1 MSFEEKTREETDMK
15 KWKIAAAGIAM
26 AVMLTGCGGATVNG
40 LTLPTSLEIAQG
52 ESEMLELGY
61 VFSAQELDD
70 AAEQKAIE
78 AAGITW
84 TASGDAV
91 SIGADGTL
99 EAKESGKATV
109 TAKTKDG
116 KEASCEVTVL
126 PLIEEISLP
135 ESVELEVGGK
145 ESEALEIAKKPENGV
160 GEITWQSSDEAVATV
175 DENGKVTAVGKGECE
190 VTASVNGA
198 EAKTKVTVGVAAT
211 GIKLA
216 QDSGVL
222 TVGFSTQLKVYT
234 VPEEAAAAQ
243 AEELSYKSS
252 DEAIAVVDE
261 NGNVTA
267 KAAGN
272 ATITVTYRDSMTAE
286 YSLTVQK
293 PVVKQQSS
301 NTSSTNTNKGSG
313 GSTASGGQAST
324 GTTGGTG
331 APSTPVVTP
340 TPTPSPSPAPAPTPT
355 PAPEPQHYH
364 GNGSDA
370 GTCPVCGIGYSP
382 TVDMTGPDGAHDAGD
397 LT

>member
-1 MSFEEKTREETDMK
+1 MK
-15 KWKIAAAGIAM
+15 KWKIAAVGIAM

-52 ESEMLELGY
+52 ESETLELSY

-70 AAEQKAIE
+70 AAKQKAIE

-84 TASGDAV
+84 MASGDAV

-99 EAKESGKATV
+99 EAKESGKVTV

-116 KEASCEVTVL
+116 KEAKCEVTVL
-126 PLIEEISLP
+126 PLIEEIGLP
-135 ESVELEVGGK
+135 ESIELEVGGK

-160 GEITWQSSDEAVATV
+160 GEITWQSSDEEIATV
-175 DENGKVTAVGKGECE
+175 DENGTVTAVGKGECE
-190 VTASVNGA
+190 VTASVNGV

-222 TVGFSTQLKVYT
+222 TVGYSTQLKVYT

-243 AEELSYKSS
+243 AQELSYESS
-252 DEAIAVVDE
+252 DEAVATVDE

-272 ATITVTYRDSMTAE
+272 ATITVTYRDGMTAE

-301 NTSSTNTNKGSG
+301 NTNSTNTNKGSSQTSG

-324 GTTGGTG
+324 GTTGGTAA
-331 APSTPVVTP
+331 APSTPAVTP
-340 TPTPSPSPAPAPTPT
+340 TPTPTPTPSPAPAPTPT

-370 GTCPVCGIGYSP
+370 GTCPVCGVGYSP

>member
-1 MSFEEKTREETDMK
+1 MK
-15 KWKIAAAGIAM
+15 KWKIAAVGIAM

-40 LTLPTSLEIAQG
+40 LTLPTSLEIAAG
-52 ESEMLELGY
+52 ESQAMELGY

-70 AAEQKAIE
+70 AAQQKAIE

-116 KEASCEVTVL
+116 KEAKCEVTVL
-126 PLIEEISLP
+126 PLIEEIGLP
-135 ESVELEVGGK
+135 ESIELEVGGK

-160 GEITWQSSDEAVATV
+160 GEITWQSSNEEVATV
-175 DENGKVTAVGKGECE
+175 DENGTVTAVGKGECE
-190 VTASVNGA
+190 VTASVNGV

-222 TVGFSTQLKVYT
+222 TVGYSTQLKVYT

-243 AEELSYKSS
+243 AQELSYESS

-301 NTSSTNTNKGSG
+301 TNTNKGS
-313 GSTASGGQAST
+313 SQTSGGQAST
-324 GTTGGTG
+324 GTIGGAA
-331 APSTPVVTP
+331 APSTPAVTP
-340 TPTPSPSPAPAPTPT
+340 TPTPTPSPAPAPTPT

-370 GTCPVCGIGYSP
+370 GTCPVCGVGYSP
-382 TVDMTGPDGAHDAGD
+382 TVDMTLPGAGHDITD
-397 LT
+397 EFQ

>member
-1 MSFEEKTREETDMK
+1 MK

-52 ESEMLELGY
+52 ESETLELGY

-99 EAKESGKATV
+99 EAKESGKVTV

-116 KEASCEVTVL
+116 KEAKCEVTVL
-126 PLIEEISLP
+126 PLIEEIGLP
-135 ESVELEVGGK
+135 ESIELEVGGK

-160 GEITWQSSDEAVATV
+160 GEITWQSSDEEVATV
-175 DENGKVTAVGKGECE
+175 DENGTVTAVGKGECE
-190 VTASVNGA
+190 VTASVNGV

-222 TVGFSTQLKVYT
+222 TVGYSTQLKVYT

-243 AEELSYKSS
+243 AQELSYESS

-301 NTSSTNTNKGSG
+301 TNTNKGSGQTSG

-324 GTTGGTG
+324 GTTGGTA
-331 APSTPVVTP
+331 APSTPAVTP
-340 TPTPSPSPAPAPTPT
+340 TPTPTPTPSPAPAPTPT

-370 GTCPVCGIGYSP
+370 GTCPVCGVGYSP
-382 TVDMTGPDGAHDAGD
+382 TVDMTGPDGAHDVGD
-397 LT
+397 FFN

>member
-1 MSFEEKTREETDMK
+1 MK
-15 KWKIAAAGIAM
+15 KWKIAAVGIAM

-40 LTLPTSLEIAQG
+40 LTLPASLEIAQG
-52 ESEMLELGY
+52 ESQAMELGY

-116 KEASCEVTVL
+116 KEAKCEVTVL
-126 PLIEEISLP
+126 PLIEEIGLP
-135 ESVELEVGGK
+135 ESIELEVGGK

-160 GEITWQSSDEAVATV
+160 GEITWQSSDEEVATV
-175 DENGKVTAVGKGECE
+175 DENGTVTAVGKGECE
-190 VTASVNGA
+190 VTASVNGV

-222 TVGFSTQLKVYT
+222 TVGYSTQLKVYT

-243 AEELSYKSS
+243 AQELSYESS

-301 NTSSTNTNKGSG
+301 NTNSANTNKGSGQTSG

-324 GTTGGTG
+324 GTTGGAA
-331 APSTPVVTP
+331 APSTPAVTP
-340 TPTPSPSPAPAPTPT
+340 TPTPTPSPAPAPTPT

-370 GTCPVCGIGYSP
+370 GTCPVCGVGYSP
-382 TVDMTGPDGAHDAGD
+382 TVDMTLPGAGQELPD
-397 LT
+397 LS

>member
-1 MSFEEKTREETDMK
+1 MK
-15 KWKIAAAGIAM
+15 KWKIAAVGIAM

-52 ESEMLELGY
+52 ESETLELGY

-70 AAEQKAIE
+70 ATEQKAIE

-99 EAKESGKATV
+99 EAKESGKVTV

-116 KEASCEVTVL
+116 KEAKCEVTVL
-126 PLIEEISLP
+126 PLIEEIGLP
-135 ESVELEVGGK
+135 ESIELEVGGK

-160 GEITWQSSDEAVATV
+160 GEITWQSSDEEVATV
-175 DENGKVTAVGKGECE
+175 DENGTVTAVGKGECE
-190 VTASVNGA
+190 VTASVNGV

-222 TVGFSTQLKVYT
+222 TVGYSTQLKVYT

-243 AEELSYKSS
+243 AQELSYESS

-267 KAAGN
+267 KAAGD

-301 NTSSTNTNKGSG
+301 NTNSANTNKGSG
-313 GSTASGGQAST
+313 QTSGGQAST
-324 GTTGGTG
+324 GTTGGAA
-331 APSTPVVTP
+331 APSTPAVTP
-340 TPTPSPSPAPAPTPT
+340 TPTPTPSPAPAPTPT

-370 GTCPVCGIGYSP
+370 GTCPVCGVGYSP

>member
-1 MSFEEKTREETDMK
+1 MK
-15 KWKIAAAGIAM
+15 KWKIAALGLAA
-26 AVMLTGCGGATVNG
+26 AVLMTGCGATVNG
-40 LTLPTSLEIAQG
+40 LTLPASLEIAAG
-52 ESEMLELGY
+52 ESQAMELGY
-61 VFSAQELDD
+61 VFSSQELDD
-70 AAEQKAIE
+70 AAQQKAIE
-78 AAGITW
+78 AADITW
-84 TASGDAV
+84 TVSGDVV

-135 ESVELEVGGK
+135 ESIELEVGGK

-211 GIKLA
+211 GITLA
-216 QDSGVL
+216 QDSGIL
-222 TVGFSTQLKVYT
+222 TVGYGTQLKVYT

-252 DEAIAVVDE
+252 DESIATVDE
-261 NGNVTA
+261 DGNVTA
-267 KAAGN
+267 KAAGST
-272 ATITVTYRDSMTAE
+272 TITVTYRDELTAE

-293 PVVKQQSS
+293 PVVKQPTQASS
-301 NTSSTNTNKGSG
+301 NKGSQTTGTSTNKGSAQTG
-313 GSTASGGQAST
+313 GGTASGGQAST
-324 GTTGGTG
+324 GG
-331 APSTPVVTP
+331 AAAPA
-340 TPTPSPSPAPAPTPT
+340 PSPAPAPTPT
-355 PAPEPQHYH
+355 PPAPAPTPTPTPPAPEPAPGGCHI
-364 GNGSDA
+364 SDSPNVVLDPNA
-370 GTCPVCGIGYSP
+370 PVNEL
-382 TVDMTGPDGAHDAGD
+382 PD
-397 LT
+397 LS

>member
-1 MSFEEKTREETDMK
+1 MK
-15 KWKIAAAGIAM
+15 KWKIAAVGIAM

-40 LTLPTSLEIAQG
+40 LTLPASLEIAAG
-52 ESEMLELGY
+52 ESQSMELGY

-135 ESVELEVGGK
+135 ESIELEVGGK

-160 GEITWQSSDEAVATV
+160 GEITWQSSDEEVATV
-175 DENGKVTAVGKGECE
+175 DENGTVTAVGKGECE
-190 VTASVNGA
+190 VTASVNGV

-222 TVGFSTQLKVYT
+222 MVGFSTQLKVYT

-243 AEELSYKSS
+243 AEELSYKSN
-252 DEAIAVVDE
+252 DESIATVDE
-261 NGNVTA
+261 DGNVTA
-267 KAAGN
+267 KAAGST
-272 ATITVTYRDSMTAE
+272 TITVTYRDELTAE

-293 PVVKQQSS
+293 PVVKQPTQASS
-301 NTSSTNTNKGSG
+301 NKGSQTTGTSSAAGSSQTG
-313 GSTASGGQAST
+313 GTASGGQVST
-324 GTTGGTG
+324 GG
-331 APSTPVVTP
+331 AAAPA
-340 TPTPSPSPAPAPTPT
+340 PSPAPAPTPT
-355 PAPEPQHYH
+355 PPAPSPAPTPTPPPAPEPQHYH

-370 GTCPVCGIGYSP
+370 GQCPVCGASYSP

>member
-1 MSFEEKTREETDMK
+1 MK
-15 KWKIAAAGIAM
+15 KWKIAALGLAA
-26 AVMLTGCGGATVNG
+26 AVLMTGCGATVNG
-40 LTLPTSLEIAQG
+40 LTLPASLEIAQG
-52 ESEMLELGY
+52 ESETLELGY

-70 AAEQKAIE
+70 AAQQKAIE

-84 TASGDAV
+84 TVSGDVV

-135 ESVELEVGGK
+135 ESIELEVGGK
-145 ESEALEIAKKPENGV
+145 ESEDLEIAKKPENGV

-175 DENGKVTAVGKGECE
+175 DENGTVTAVGKGECE
-190 VTASVNGA
+190 VTASVKGA

-211 GIKLA
+211 GITLA
-216 QDSGVL
+216 QDSGIL
-222 TVGFSTQLKVYT
+222 TVGYGTQLKVYT

-267 KAAGN
+267 KAAGST
-272 ATITVTYRDSMTAE
+272 TITVTYRDELTAE

-293 PVVKQQSS
+293 PVVKQPTQ
-301 NTSSTNTNKGSG
+301 TSSNKGSQTTGTSSAAGSSQTG
-313 GSTASGGQAST
+313 GTVSGGQAST
-324 GTTGGTG
+324 GG
-331 APSTPVVTP
+331 AAAPA
-340 TPTPSPSPAPAPTPT
+340 PSPAPAPTPT
-355 PAPEPQHYH
+355 PPAPAPTPTPTPPAPEPAPGGGHI
-364 GNGSDA
+364 SDSPNVVLDPNA
-370 GTCPVCGIGYSP
+370 PVNEL
-382 TVDMTGPDGAHDAGD
+382 PD
-397 LT
+397 LS

>member
-1 MSFEEKTREETDMK
+1 MK
-15 KWKIAAAGIAM
+15 KWKIAAVGIAM

-40 LTLPTSLEIAQG
+40 LTLPASLEIAAG
-52 ESEMLELGY
+52 ESQAMELSY

-116 KEASCEVTVL
+116 KEAKCEVTVL
-126 PLIEEISLP
+126 PLIEEVGLP
-135 ESVELEVGGK
+135 ESIELEVGGK

-160 GEITWQSSDEAVATV
+160 GEITWQSSDEEVATV
-175 DENGKVTAVGKGECE
+175 DENGTVTAVGKGECE
-190 VTASVNGA
+190 VTASVNGV
-198 EAKTKVTVGVAAT
+198 EAKAKVTVGVAAT

-222 TVGFSTQLKVYT
+222 TVGYSTQLKVYT

-243 AEELSYKSS
+243 AQELSYESS
-252 DEAIAVVDE
+252 DEAVATVDE

-301 NTSSTNTNKGSG
+301 STNTNKGSSQTSG
-313 GSTASGGQAST
+313 GSTASSGQAST
-324 GTTGGTG
+324 GTTGGTAA
-331 APSTPVVTP
+331 APSTPAVTP
-340 TPTPSPSPAPAPTPT
+340 TPTPTPSPAPAPTPT

-370 GTCPVCGIGYSP
+370 GTCPVCGVGYSP

>member
-1 MSFEEKTREETDMK
+1 MK
-15 KWKIAAAGIAM
+15 KWKIAALGLAA
-26 AVMLTGCGGATVNG
+26 AVLMTGCGATVNG
-40 LTLPTSLEIAQG
+40 LTLPASLEIAAG
-52 ESEMLELGY
+52 ESQSMELGY

-99 EAKESGKATV
+99 EAKESGKVTV

-116 KEASCEVTVL
+116 KEAKCEVTVL
-126 PLIEEISLP
+126 PLIEEIGLP
-135 ESVELEVGGK
+135 ESIELEVGGK

-160 GEITWQSSDEAVATV
+160 GEITWQSSDEEVATV
-175 DENGKVTAVGKGECE
+175 DENGTVTAVGKGECE
-190 VTASVNGA
+190 VTASVNGV
-198 EAKTKVTVGVAAT
+198 EAKTKVMVGVAAT

-222 TVGFSTQLKVYT
+222 TVGYSTQLKVYT

-243 AEELSYKSS
+243 AQELSYESS

-313 GSTASGGQAST
+313 QTSGGSTASSGQAST
-324 GTTGGTG
+324 GTTGGAA
-331 APSTPVVTP
+331 APSTPAVTP
-340 TPTPSPSPAPAPTPT
+340 TPTPTPTPSPAPAPTPT

-370 GTCPVCGIGYSP
+370 GQCPVCGASYSP
-382 TVDMTGPDGAHDAGD
+382 TVDMTLPGAGQELPD
-397 LT
+397 LS

>member
-1 MSFEEKTREETDMK
+1 MK
-15 KWKIAAAGIAM
+15 KWKIAAVGIAM

-40 LTLPTSLEIAQG
+40 LTLPASLEIAAG
-52 ESEMLELGY
+52 ESQSMELGY

-99 EAKESGKATV
+99 EAKESGKVTV

-116 KEASCEVTVL
+116 KEAKCEVTVL
-126 PLIEEISLP
+126 PLIEEIGLP
-135 ESVELEVGGK
+135 ESIELEVGGK

-160 GEITWQSSDEAVATV
+160 GEITWQSSDEEVATV
-175 DENGKVTAVGKGECE
+175 DENGTVTAVGKGECE
-190 VTASVNGA
+190 VTASVNGV

-222 TVGFSTQLKVYT
+222 TVGYSTQLKVYT

-243 AEELSYKSS
+243 AQELSYESS

-272 ATITVTYRDSMTAE
+272 ATITATYRDSMTAE

-293 PVVKQQSS
+293 PVVQQQSS
-301 NTSSTNTNKGSG
+301 NTNSANTNKGSGQTSG
-313 GSTASGGQAST
+313 GSTASGGQA
-324 GTTGGTG
+324 GTGGAASP
-331 APSTPVVTP
+331 APSPAPTP
-340 TPTPSPSPAPAPTPT
+340 TPTPPAPSPAPTPT
-355 PAPEPQHYH
+355 PPPAPEPQHYH

-370 GTCPVCGIGYSP
+370 GTCPVCGVGYSP

>member
-1 MSFEEKTREETDMK
+1 MK

-40 LTLPTSLEIAQG
+40 LTLPASLEIAAG
-52 ESEMLELGY
+52 ESQAMELSY

-70 AAEQKAIE
+70 AAQQKAIE

-116 KEASCEVTVL
+116 KEAKCEVTVL

-135 ESVELEVGGK
+135 ESIELEVGGK

-160 GEITWQSSDEAVATV
+160 GEITWQSSDEAIATV
-175 DENGKVTAVGKGECE
+175 DEDGIVTAVGKGECE

-216 QDSGVL
+216 QDSGIL
-222 TVGFSTQLKVYT
+222 TTGFSTQLKVYT

-243 AEELSYKSS
+243 AQELSYESS
-252 DEAIAVVDE
+252 DKAVATVDE

-301 NTSSTNTNKGSG
+301 STNTNKGSGQTSG

-324 GTTGGTG
+324 GTTGGTAA
-331 APSTPVVTP
+331 APSTPAVTP
-340 TPTPSPSPAPAPTPT
+340 TPTPTPSPAPAPTPT

-370 GTCPVCGIGYSP
+370 GQCPVCGASYSP

>member
-1 MSFEEKTREETDMK
+1 MK
-15 KWKIAAAGIAM
+15 KWKIAAVGIAM

-40 LTLPTSLEIAQG
+40 LTLPASLEIAQG
-52 ESEMLELGY
+52 ESQAMELGY

-91 SIGADGTL
+91 SIGADGML
-99 EAKESGKATV
+99 EAKESGKVTV

-116 KEASCEVTVL
+116 KEAKCEVTVL
-126 PLIEEISLP
+126 PLIEEIGLP
-135 ESVELEVGGK
+135 ESIELEVGGK

-160 GEITWQSSDEAVATV
+160 GEITWQSSDEEVATV
-175 DENGKVTAVGKGECE
+175 DENGTVTAVGKGECE
-190 VTASVNGA
+190 VTASVNGV

-222 TVGFSTQLKVYT
+222 TVGYSTQLKVYT

-243 AEELSYKSS
+243 AQELSYESS

-313 GSTASGGQAST
+313 QTSGGQAST
-324 GTTGGTG
+324 GTTGGAA
-331 APSTPVVTP
+331 APSTPAVTP
-340 TPTPSPSPAPAPTPT
+340 TPTPTPSPAPAPTPT

-370 GTCPVCGIGYSP
+370 GQCPVCGASYSP
-382 TVDMTGPDGAHDAGD
+382 TVDMGNLGNQEHLPD
-397 LT
+397 LS

>member
-1 MSFEEKTREETDMK
+1 MK
-15 KWKIAAAGIAM
+15 KWKIAAVGIAM

-40 LTLPTSLEIAQG
+40 LTLPASLEIAAG
-52 ESEMLELGY
+52 ESQSMELGY

-99 EAKESGKATV
+99 EAKESGKVTV

-116 KEASCEVTVL
+116 KEAKCEVTVL
-126 PLIEEISLP
+126 PLIEEIGLP
-135 ESVELEVGGK
+135 ESIELEVGGK

-160 GEITWQSSDEAVATV
+160 GEITWQSSDEEVATV
-175 DENGKVTAVGKGECE
+175 DENGTVTAVGKGECE
-190 VTASVNGA
+190 VTASVNGV

-222 TVGFSTQLKVYT
+222 TVGYSTQLKVYT

-243 AEELSYKSS
+243 AQELSYESS

-272 ATITVTYRDSMTAE
+272 ATITATYRDSMTAE

-301 NTSSTNTNKGSG
+301 NTNSANTNKGSGQTSG
-313 GSTASGGQAST
+313 GSTASGGQA
-324 GTTGGTG
+324 GTGGAASP
-331 APSTPVVTP
+331 APSPAPTP
-340 TPTPSPSPAPAPTPT
+340 TPTPPAPSPAPTPT
-355 PAPEPQHYH
+355 PPPAPEPQHYH

-370 GTCPVCGIGYSP
+370 GTCPVCGVGYSP

>member
-1 MSFEEKTREETDMK
+1 MK
-15 KWKIAAAGIAM
+15 KWKIAAVGIAM
-26 AVMLTGCGGATVNG
+26 AVLLTGCGGATVNG
-40 LTLPTSLEIAQG
+40 LTLPASLEIAAG
-52 ESEMLELGY
+52 ESQAMELGY

-116 KEASCEVTVL
+116 KEAKCEVTVL
-126 PLIEEISLP
+126 PLIEEIGLP
-135 ESVELEVGGK
+135 ESIELEVGGK

-160 GEITWQSSDEAVATV
+160 GEITWQSSDEAVAAV

-222 TVGFSTQLKVYT
+222 TVGYSTQLKVYT

-243 AEELSYKSS
+243 AQELSYESS
-252 DEAIAVVDE
+252 DEAVATVDE

-293 PVVKQQSS
+293 LVVKQQ
-301 NTSSTNTNKGSG
+301 SSTNTNKGSSQTSG

-324 GTTGGTG
+324 GTTGGAA
-331 APSTPVVTP
+331 APSTPAVMPTP
-340 TPTPSPSPAPAPTPT
+340 TPTPTPTPSPAPAPTPT

-370 GTCPVCGIGYSP
+370 GTCPVCGVGYSP
-382 TVDMTGPDGAHDAGD
+382 TVDMGGLSPDNDLED

>member
-1 MSFEEKTREETDMK
+1 MK
-15 KWKIAAAGIAM
+15 KRKIAAAGIAM

-116 KEASCEVTVL
+116 KEAKCEVTVL
-126 PLIEEISLP
+126 PLIEEIGLP
-135 ESVELEVGGK
+135 ESIELEVGGK

-160 GEITWQSSDEAVATV
+160 GEITWQSSDEAVAAV

-222 TVGFSTQLKVYT
+222 TVGYSTQLKVYT

-243 AEELSYKSS
+243 AQELSYESS
-252 DEAIAVVDE
+252 DEAVATVDE

-293 PVVKQQSS
+293 PVVKKQ
-301 NTSSTNTNKGSG
+301 SSTNTNKGSSQTSG

-324 GTTGGTG
+324 GTTGGAA
-331 APSTPVVTP
+331 APSTPAVTP
-340 TPTPSPSPAPAPTPT
+340 TPTPTPSPAPAPTPT

-370 GTCPVCGIGYSP
+370 GTCPVCGVGYSP
-382 TVDMTGPDGAHDAGD
+382 TVDMTGPDGAHDVGD
-397 LT
+397 FFK

>member
-1 MSFEEKTREETDMK
+1 MK
-15 KWKIAAAGIAM
+15 KWKIAAVGIAM

-52 ESEMLELGY
+52 ESETLELSY

-70 AAEQKAIE
+70 ATEQKAIE

-116 KEASCEVTVL
+116 KEAKCEVTVL
-126 PLIEEISLP
+126 PLIEEIGLP
-135 ESVELEVGGK
+135 ESIELEVGGK

-160 GEITWQSSDEAVATV
+160 GEITWQSSDEEVATV
-175 DENGKVTAVGKGECE
+175 DENGTVTAVGKGECE
-190 VTASVNGA
+190 LTASVNGV

-222 TVGFSTQLKVYT
+222 TVGYSTQLKVYT

-243 AEELSYKSS
+243 AQELSYESG

-301 NTSSTNTNKGSG
+301 NTNSANTNKGSGQTSG

-324 GTTGGTG
+324 GTTGEAA
-331 APSTPVVTP
+331 APSTPAVTP
-340 TPTPSPSPAPAPTPT
+340 TPTPTPSPAPAPTPT

-370 GTCPVCGIGYSP
+370 GTCPVCGVGYSP

>member
-1 MSFEEKTREETDMK
+1 MK

-52 ESEMLELGY
+52 ESETLELGY

-116 KEASCEVTVL
+116 KEAKCEVTVL
-126 PLIEEISLP
+126 PLIEEIGLP
-135 ESVELEVGGK
+135 ESIELEVGGK

-160 GEITWQSSDEAVATV
+160 GEITWQSSDEEVATV
-175 DENGKVTAVGKGECE
+175 DENGTVTAVGKGECE
-190 VTASVNGA
+190 VTASVNGV

-222 TVGFSTQLKVYT
+222 TVGYSTQLKVYT

-243 AEELSYKSS
+243 AQELSYESS
-252 DEAIAVVDE
+252 DEAVATVDE

-272 ATITVTYRDSMTAE
+272 AAITVTYRDSMTAE

-301 NTSSTNTNKGSG
+301 TNTNKGSGQTSG

-324 GTTGGTG
+324 GTTGGTA
-331 APSTPVVTP
+331 APSTPAVTP
-340 TPTPSPSPAPAPTPT
+340 TPTPTPTPSPAPAPTPT

-370 GTCPVCGIGYSP
+370 GTCPVCGVGYSP

>member
-1 MSFEEKTREETDMK
+1 M
-15 KWKIAAAGIAM
+15 
-26 AVMLTGCGGATVNG
+26 
-40 LTLPTSLEIAQG
+40 
-52 ESEMLELGY
+52 
-61 VFSAQELDD
+61 
-70 AAEQKAIE
+70 
-78 AAGITW
+78 
-84 TASGDAV
+84 
-91 SIGADGTL
+91 
-99 EAKESGKATV
+99 
-109 TAKTKDG
+109 
-116 KEASCEVTVL
+116 
-126 PLIEEISLP
+126 
-135 ESVELEVGGK
+135 GGK

-160 GEITWQSSDEAVATV
+160 GEITWQSSDEAVAAV
-175 DENGKVTAVGKGECE
+175 DENGTVTAVGKGECE

-222 TVGFSTQLKVYT
+222 TVGYSTQLKVYT

-243 AEELSYKSS
+243 AQELSYESS

-301 NTSSTNTNKGSG
+301 TNTNKGSSQTSG

-324 GTTGGTG
+324 GTTGGTAA
-331 APSTPVVTP
+331 APSTPAVTP
-340 TPTPSPSPAPAPTPT
+340 TPTPTPTPSPAPAPTPT

-370 GTCPVCGIGYSP
+370 GTCPVCGVGYSP

>member
-1 MSFEEKTREETDMK
+1 MK

-40 LTLPTSLEIAQG
+40 LTLPASLEIAAG
-52 ESEMLELGY
+52 ESQAMELGY
-61 VFSAQELDD
+61 VFSTQELDD

-99 EAKESGKATV
+99 EAKESGKVTV

-116 KEASCEVTVL
+116 KEAKCEVTVL
-126 PLIEEISLP
+126 PLIEEIGLP
-135 ESVELEVGGK
+135 ESIELEVGGK

-160 GEITWQSSDEAVATV
+160 GEITWQSSDEEVATV
-175 DENGKVTAVGKGECE
+175 DENGTVTAVGKGECE
-190 VTASVNGA
+190 VTASVNGV

-222 TVGFSTQLKVYT
+222 TVGYSTQLKVYT

-243 AEELSYKSS
+243 AQELSYESS

-313 GSTASGGQAST
+313 QTSGGSTASSGQAST
-324 GTTGGTG
+324 GTTGGAA
-331 APSTPVVTP
+331 APSTPAVTP
-340 TPTPSPSPAPAPTPT
+340 TPTPTPTPSPAPAPTPT

-370 GTCPVCGIGYSP
+370 GTCPVCGVGYSP
-382 TVDMTGPDGAHDAGD
+382 TVDMTGPDGAHDVGD
-397 LT
+397 FFN

>member
-1 MSFEEKTREETDMK
+1 MK

-52 ESEMLELGY
+52 ESETLELGY

-99 EAKESGKATV
+99 EAKESGKVTV

-116 KEASCEVTVL
+116 KEAKCEVTVL
-126 PLIEEISLP
+126 PLIEEIGLP
-135 ESVELEVGGK
+135 ESIELEVGGK

-160 GEITWQSSDEAVATV
+160 GEITWQSSDEEVATV
-175 DENGKVTAVGKGECE
+175 DENGTVTAVGKGECE
-190 VTASVNGA
+190 VTASVNGV

-222 TVGFSTQLKVYT
+222 TVGYSTQLKVYT

-243 AEELSYKSS
+243 AQELSYESS

-313 GSTASGGQAST
+313 QTSGGSTASSGQAST
-324 GTTGGTG
+324 GTTGGAA
-331 APSTPVVTP
+331 APSTPAVTP
-340 TPTPSPSPAPAPTPT
+340 TPTPTPTPSPAPAPTPT

-370 GTCPVCGIGYSP
+370 GTCPVCGVGYSP
-382 TVDMTGPDGAHDAGD
+382 TVDMTGPDGAHDVGD
-397 LT
+397 FFN

>member
-1 MSFEEKTREETDMK
+1 MK
-15 KWKIAAAGIAM
+15 KWKIAAVGIAM

-40 LTLPTSLEIAQG
+40 LTLPASLEIAQG
-52 ESEMLELGY
+52 ESQAMELGY

-91 SIGADGTL
+91 SIGADGML
-99 EAKESGKATV
+99 EAKESGKVTV

-116 KEASCEVTVL
+116 KEAKCEVTVL
-126 PLIEEISLP
+126 PLIEEIGLP
-135 ESVELEVGGK
+135 ESIELEVGGK

-160 GEITWQSSDEAVATV
+160 GEITWQSSDEEVATV
-175 DENGKVTAVGKGECE
+175 DENGTVTAVGKGECE
-190 VTASVNGA
+190 VTASVNGV

-222 TVGFSTQLKVYT
+222 TVGYSTQLKVYT

-243 AEELSYKSS
+243 AQELSYESS

-301 NTSSTNTNKGSG
+301 SANTNKGSSQTSG

-324 GTTGGTG
+324 GTTGGTVA
-331 APSTPVVTP
+331 APSTPAVTP
-340 TPTPSPSPAPAPTPT
+340 TPTPTPSPAPAPTPT

-370 GTCPVCGIGYSP
+370 GTCPVCGVGYSP
-382 TVDMTGPDGAHDAGD
+382 TVDMTLPGAGHDAGD

>member
-1 MSFEEKTREETDMK
+1 MK
-15 KWKIAAAGIAM
+15 KWKIAALGLAA
-26 AVMLTGCGGATVNG
+26 AVLMTGCGATVNG
-40 LTLPTSLEIAQG
+40 LTLPASLEIAAG
-52 ESEMLELGY
+52 ESQAMELGY
-61 VFSAQELDD
+61 VFSSQELDN
-70 AAEQKAIE
+70 AAQQKAIE

-135 ESVELEVGGK
+135 ESIELEVGGK

-160 GEITWQSSDEAVATV
+160 GEITWQSSDEEVATV
-175 DENGKVTAVGKGECE
+175 DENGTVTAVGKGECE
-190 VTASVNGA
+190 VTASVNGV

-243 AEELSYKSS
+243 AEELSYKSN
-252 DEAIAVVDE
+252 DESIATVDE
-261 NGNVTA
+261 DGNVTA
-267 KAAGN
+267 KAAGST
-272 ATITVTYRDSMTAE
+272 TITVTYRDELTAE

-293 PVVKQQSS
+293 PVVKQPTQASS
-301 NTSSTNTNKGSG
+301 NKGSQTTGTSSAAGSSQTG
-313 GSTASGGQAST
+313 GTASGGQVST
-324 GTTGGTG
+324 GG
-331 APSTPVVTP
+331 AAAPA
-340 TPTPSPSPAPAPTPT
+340 PSPAPAPTPT
-355 PAPEPQHYH
+355 PPAPSPAPTPTPPPAPEPQHYH

-370 GTCPVCGIGYSP
+370 GQCPVCGASYSP

>member
-1 MSFEEKTREETDMK
+1 MK
-15 KWKIAAAGIAM
+15 KWKIAAVGIAM

-40 LTLPTSLEIAQG
+40 LTLPASLEIAAG
-52 ESEMLELGY
+52 ESQSMELGY

-99 EAKESGKATV
+99 EAKESGKVTV

-116 KEASCEVTVL
+116 KEAKCEVTVL
-126 PLIEEISLP
+126 PLIEEIGLP
-135 ESVELEVGGK
+135 ESIELEVGGK

-160 GEITWQSSDEAVATV
+160 GEITWQSSDEEVATV
-175 DENGKVTAVGKGECE
+175 DENGTVTAVGKGECE
-190 VTASVNGA
+190 VTASVNGV

-222 TVGFSTQLKVYT
+222 TVGYSTQLKVYT

-243 AEELSYKSS
+243 AQELSYESS

-272 ATITVTYRDSMTAE
+272 ATITATYRDSMTAE

-301 NTSSTNTNKGSG
+301 NINSANTNKGSGQTSG
-313 GSTASGGQAST
+313 GSTASGGQA
-324 GTTGGTG
+324 GTGGAASP
-331 APSTPVVTP
+331 APSPAPTP
-340 TPTPSPSPAPAPTPT
+340 TPTPPAPSPAPTPT
-355 PAPEPQHYH
+355 PPPAPEPQHYH

-370 GTCPVCGIGYSP
+370 GTCPVCGVGYSP

>member
-1 MSFEEKTREETDMK
+1 MK

-116 KEASCEVTVL
+116 KEAKCEVTVL
-126 PLIEEISLP
+126 PLIEEIGLP
-135 ESVELEVGGK
+135 ESIELEVGGK

-160 GEITWQSSDEAVATV
+160 GEITWQSS
-175 DENGKVTAVGKGECE
+175 AVGKGECE

-222 TVGFSTQLKVYT
+222 TVGYSTQLKVYT

-243 AEELSYKSS
+243 AQELSYESS

-267 KAAGN
+267 KAAGS
-272 ATITVTYRDSMTAE
+272 ATITATYRDSMTAE

-313 GSTASGGQAST
+313 QTSGGSTASGGQAST
-324 GTTGGTG
+324 GTTGGAA
-331 APSTPVVTP
+331 APSTPAVTP
-340 TPTPSPSPAPAPTPT
+340 TPTPTPSPAPAPTPT

-370 GTCPVCGIGYSP
+370 GQCPVCGASYSP
-382 TVDMTGPDGAHDAGD
+382 TVDMGGLSPDNDLED

>member
-1 MSFEEKTREETDMK
+1 MK
-15 KWKIAAAGIAM
+15 KWKIAAVGIAM

-40 LTLPTSLEIAQG
+40 LTLPASLEIAAG
-52 ESEMLELGY
+52 ERQAMELGY

-99 EAKESGKATV
+99 EAKESGKVTV

-116 KEASCEVTVL
+116 KEAKCEVTVL
-126 PLIEEISLP
+126 PLIEEIGLP
-135 ESVELEVGGK
+135 ESIELEVGGK

-160 GEITWQSSDEAVATV
+160 GEITWQSSDEEVATV
-175 DENGKVTAVGKGECE
+175 DENGTVTAVGKGECE
-190 VTASVNGA
+190 VTASVNGV

-222 TVGFSTQLKVYT
+222 TVGYSTQLKVYT

-243 AEELSYKSS
+243 AQELSYESS
-252 DEAIAVVDE
+252 DEAVATVDE

-272 ATITVTYRDSMTAE
+272 AAITVTYRDSMTAE

-301 NTSSTNTNKGSG
+301 TNTNKGSGQTSG

-324 GTTGGTG
+324 GTTGGTA
-331 APSTPVVTP
+331 APSTPAVTP
-340 TPTPSPSPAPAPTPT
+340 TPTPPPTPTPSPAPAPTPT

-370 GTCPVCGIGYSP
+370 GTCPVCGVGYSP
-382 TVDMTGPDGAHDAGD
+382 TVDMTLPGAGQELPD
-397 LT
+397 LS

>member
-1 MSFEEKTREETDMK
+1 MK

-40 LTLPTSLEIAQG
+40 LTLPASLEIAAG
-52 ESEMLELGY
+52 ESQAMELGY

-99 EAKESGKATV
+99 EAKESGKVTV

-116 KEASCEVTVL
+116 KEAKCEVTVL
-126 PLIEEISLP
+126 PLIEEIGLP
-135 ESVELEVGGK
+135 ESIELEVGGK

-160 GEITWQSSDEAVATV
+160 GEITWQSSDEEVATV
-175 DENGKVTAVGKGECE
+175 DENGTVTAVGKGECE
-190 VTASVNGA
+190 VTASVNGV

-222 TVGFSTQLKVYT
+222 TVGYSTQLKVYT

-243 AEELSYKSS
+243 AQELSYESS

-313 GSTASGGQAST
+313 QTSGGSTASSGQAST
-324 GTTGGTG
+324 GTTGGAA
-331 APSTPVVTP
+331 APSTPAVTP
-340 TPTPSPSPAPAPTPT
+340 TPTPTPTPSPAPAPTPT

-370 GTCPVCGIGYSP
+370 GQCPVCGASYSP
-382 TVDMTGPDGAHDAGD
+382 TVDMTLPGAGQELPD
-397 LT
+397 LS

>member
-1 MSFEEKTREETDMK
+1 MK
-15 KWKIAAAGIAM
+15 KWKIAAVGIAM
-26 AVMLTGCGGATVNG
+26 AVLLTGCGGATVNG
-40 LTLPTSLEIAQG
+40 LTLPASLEIAAG
-52 ESEMLELGY
+52 ESQAMELGY

-116 KEASCEVTVL
+116 KEAKCEVTVL
-126 PLIEEISLP
+126 PLIEEIGLP
-135 ESVELEVGGK
+135 ESIELEVGGK

-160 GEITWQSSDEAVATV
+160 GEITWQSSDEAIATV
-175 DENGKVTAVGKGECE
+175 DEDGTVTAVGKGECE

-198 EAKTKVTVGVAAT
+198 EAKAKVTVGVAAT

-222 TVGFSTQLKVYT
+222 TVGYSTQLKVYT

-243 AEELSYKSS
+243 AQELSYESS

-272 ATITVTYRDSMTAE
+272 ATITATYRDSMTAE

-293 PVVKQQSS
+293 PVVKQPTQNSGG
-301 NTSSTNTNKGSG
+301 NKGGTGTNKGSSQTSG

-324 GTTGGTG
+324 GTTGGTAA
-331 APSTPVVTP
+331 APSTPAVTP
-340 TPTPSPSPAPAPTPT
+340 TPTPTPTPSPAPAPTPT

-370 GTCPVCGIGYSP
+370 GTCPVCGVGYSP

>member
-1 MSFEEKTREETDMK
+1 MAKEETDLK
-15 KWKIAAAGIAM
+15 KWKIAAVGMAM
-26 AVMLTGCGGATVNG
+26 AVLLTGCGGATVNG
-40 LTLPTSLEIAQG
+40 LTLPASLEIAAG
-52 ESEMLELGY
+52 ESQAMELGY

-84 TASGDAV
+84 TASADAV
-91 SIGADGTL
+91 SIGADGML

-116 KEASCEVTVL
+116 KEAKCEVTVL
-126 PLIEEISLP
+126 PLIEEIGLP
-135 ESVELEVGGK
+135 ESIELEVGGK

-160 GEITWQSSDEAVATV
+160 GEITWQSSDEAVAAV

-222 TVGFSTQLKVYT
+222 TVGYSTQLKVYT

-243 AEELSYKSS
+243 AQELSYESS
-252 DEAIAVVDE
+252 DEAVATVDE

-286 YSLTVQK
+286 YSLTIQK
-293 PVVKQQSS
+293 LVVKQQ
-301 NTSSTNTNKGSG
+301 SSTNTNKGSSQTSG

-324 GTTGGTG
+324 GTTGGTAA
-331 APSTPVVTP
+331 APSTPAVTP
-340 TPTPSPSPAPAPTPT
+340 TPTPTPTPSPAPAPTPT

-370 GTCPVCGIGYSP
+370 GTCPVCGVGYSP

>member
-1 MSFEEKTREETDMK
+1 MK
-15 KWKIAAAGIAM
+15 KWKIAAVGIAM
-26 AVMLTGCGGATVNG
+26 AVLLTGCGGETVNG
-40 LTLPTSLEIAQG
+40 LTLPASLEIAQG

-99 EAKESGKATV
+99 EAKESGKVTV

-126 PLIEEISLP
+126 PLIEEISMP
-135 ESVELEVGGK
+135 ESIELEVGGK

-160 GEITWQSSDEAVATV
+160 GEITWQSSDEAVAAV
-175 DENGKVTAVGKGECE
+175 DENGTVTAVGKGECE
-190 VTASVNGA
+190 VTASVNGV

-243 AEELSYKSS
+243 AQELSYESS

-301 NTSSTNTNKGSG
+301 TNTNKGSGQTSG
-313 GSTASGGQAST
+313 GSTASGGQAGT
-324 GTTGGTG
+324 GTTGGAA
-331 APSTPVVTP
+331 APSTPAVTP
-340 TPTPSPSPAPAPTPT
+340 TPTPTPSPAPAPTPT

-370 GTCPVCGIGYSP
+370 GTCPVCGVGYSP
-382 TVDMTGPDGAHDAGD
+382 TVDMGGLSPDNDLED

>member
-1 MSFEEKTREETDMK
+1 MK
-15 KWKIAAAGIAM
+15 KWKIAAVGIAM
-26 AVMLTGCGGATVNG
+26 AVLLTGCGGATVNG
-40 LTLPTSLEIAQG
+40 LTLPASLEIAAG
-52 ESEMLELGY
+52 ESQAMELGY

-91 SIGADGTL
+91 SIGADGML

-116 KEASCEVTVL
+116 KEAKCEVTVL
-126 PLIEEISLP
+126 PLIEEIGLP
-135 ESVELEVGGK
+135 ESIELEVGGK

-160 GEITWQSSDEAVATV
+160 GEITWQSSDEAVAAV

-222 TVGFSTQLKVYT
+222 TVGYSTQLKVYT

-243 AEELSYKSS
+243 AQELSYESS
-252 DEAIAVVDE
+252 DEEVATVDE

-301 NTSSTNTNKGSG
+301 STNTNKGSSQTSG

-324 GTTGGTG
+324 GTTGGTAA
-331 APSTPVVTP
+331 APSTPAVTP
-340 TPTPSPSPAPAPTPT
+340 TPTPTPTPSPAPAPTPT

-370 GTCPVCGIGYSP
+370 GQCPVCGASYSP
-382 TVDMTGPDGAHDAGD
+382 TVDMGGLSPDNDLED